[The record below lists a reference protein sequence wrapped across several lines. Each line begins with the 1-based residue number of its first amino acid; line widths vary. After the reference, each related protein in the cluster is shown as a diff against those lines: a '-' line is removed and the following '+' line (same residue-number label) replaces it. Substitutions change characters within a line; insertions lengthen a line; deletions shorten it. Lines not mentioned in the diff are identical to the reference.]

1 MPDGLSGS
9 SAVQPHLQKYFRS
22 GPTQIK
28 SISAAVP
35 PHMRGVSR
43 SSRTLGAGCGGRGGV
58 GRAMGSQG
66 GFSRERSPGGRT
78 TDACR
83 GRRSRV
89 VLTPRRRRQVSG
101 GVSARPGF
109 RQAISADD
117 GDNTSPITGE
127 STKEAVKTIRVRE
140 CRVNPAVTVVTML
153 VCFVL
158 FRTRGCG
165 CGGHPAFPTPSA
177 GEGCRHDSGA
187 LRRGDADSRPELLG
201 CLKLNRSFRDGA
213 PAPDPES
220 RDSGFDAL
228 HRPGMTTSGLLRRCA
243 HTCACSFRK
252 PYSRRRSQSSRR
264 CDRTT
269 RCSSDKR
276 RCRRNPRV
284 RRTAALEFAA
294 SHWPRISRW
303 P

>member
-1 MPDGLSGS
+1 MPGDSGCNRGDY
-9 SAVQPHLQKYFRS
+9 ARVLYFIFARE
-22 GPTQIK
+22 
-28 SISAAVP
+28 AA
-35 PHMRGVSR
+35 
-43 SSRTLGAGCGGRGGV
+43 GAAGTRH
-58 GRAMGSQG
+58 
-66 GFSRERSPGGRT
+66 SPRP
-78 TDACR
+78 
-83 GRRSRV
+83 
-89 VLTPRRRRQVSG
+89 LRRRMHAQLGRIAS
-101 GVSARPGF
+101 
-109 RQAISADD
+109 
-117 GDNTSPITGE
+117 
-127 STKEAVKTIRVRE
+127 
-140 CRVNPAVTVVTML
+140 
-153 VCFVL
+153 
-158 FRTRGCG
+158 RGCRL
-165 CGGHPAFPTPSA
+165 A
-177 GEGCRHDSGA
+177 SG
-187 LRRGDADSRPELLG
+187 LLS
-201 CLKLNRSFRDGA
+201 CLKLNRSLRDGA